1 MDTHIIFPILGV
13 VIGWLLNELGY
24 YFRTTRENRRSLNEA
39 VFILLDFQ
47 AFLTHVRDILIG
59 TQSIDEF
66 HLTTVKLINLLTDDE
81 DILSIGFRKNLQIAF
96 SNISK
101 FDPFL
106 AQQLRS
112 SSSILN
118 NFKDGILSD
127 GPRPHLHKL
136 TIEAQ
141 AKLIE
146 VHLQLLDK
154 LIRNLLVRFAFFKW
168 LKYRIESKKMKKP
181 NNIWPDYFK
190 AIDETYHSLG
200 A

>member
-24 YFRTTRENRRSLNEA
+24 YFRTNRENKRSLNEA
-39 VFILLDFQ
+39 IFILLDFQ
-47 AFLTHVRDILIG
+47 AFLAQVHNILIG
-59 TQSIDEF
+59 AQSIDEF
-66 HLTTVKLINLLTDDE
+66 NSKTVRLINSLTDDE
-81 DILSIGFRKNLQIAF
+81 DILSIGFRKNLQIAV

-112 SSSILN
+112 MTGILN

-127 GPRPHLHKL
+127 VPGPHLHKL
-136 TIEAQ
+136 TIDTQ
-141 AKLIE
+141 AKFIE
-146 VHLQLLDK
+146 VHLRLFDR
-154 LIRNLLVRFAFFKW
+154 LIRNLLLRFAFFKW
-168 LKYRIESKKMKKP
+168 LKYRLESKKIKKP
-181 NNIWPDYFK
+181 SSIWPDYFK
-190 AIDETYHSLG
+190 VIDETFHSLG